1 MNFRLFRRLR
11 RGGVSSVARRVSEIL
26 AAYGLSDRKFRE
38 KLSEYQSLL
47 KKHGVTA
54 SFAATAIAVTR
65 NPDVFKKLEED
76 GIELMVQAYR
86 HIDYSRLTE
95 EAQRIDVEKSVKVF
109 EDYGL
114 KFTGFRAPYLKY
126 SPKTH
131 GILKNYFT
139 YNSGERFLWA
149 CALPIKHR
157 MNSRSFISLPYY
169 KSGLFEI
176 PVSLPSD
183 IWLLHRAG
191 VKDQREIS
199 EIWINALECAYI
211 RGELF
216 TLQLHPENITR
227 CHDALDA
234 LLSFARDKVPPVWI
248 TSLSDI
254 AKWWI
259 ARQNYSLRVED
270 GRDMNVVCDCGEEA
284 TVVAKNLGVARQ
296 KSWFGDCKTVDA
308 RKFSVNKNPA
318 IGVSPNAPEKLKT
331 FLVNEGF
338 IVEESTSKKK
348 YGLYFNQEKFTE
360 IDKLK
365 VLREI
370 ESSGKPYARLWRW
383 PENKRSALS
392 ISGDIDCVTL
402 WDYILRGLGK

>member
-1 MNFRLFRRLR
+1 MNFRLFKRLKH
-11 RGGVSSVARRVSEIL
+11 GGISSVARRVSEIM
-26 AAYGLSDRKFRE
+26 AVYGLSKAKFE
-38 KLSEYQSLL
+38 DKLSEYQLIL
-47 KKHGVTA
+47 KKHGVNA

-65 NPDVFKKLEED
+65 NPDVFTKLADDE
-76 GIELMVQAYR
+76 IELMVQAYR
-86 HIDYSRLTE
+86 HIDYSRLNE
-95 EAQRIDVEKSVKVF
+95 IEQRHDVEKSVSVF
-109 EDYGL
+109 NEYGL

-131 GILKNYFT
+131 GILKNYFK
-139 YNSGERFLWA
+139 YNSGERFLWE
-149 CALPIKHR
+149 CALPIEQPK
-157 MNSRSFISLPYY
+157 NSDSFISTPYY
-169 KSGLFEI
+169 KSGLLEI

-199 EIWINALECAYI
+199 EIWVNALECAHI

-234 LLSFARDKVPPVWI
+234 LLSFAKAKSPPVWI
-248 TSLSDI
+248 TRLSDI
-254 AKWWI
+254 AEWWI
-259 ARQNYSLRVED
+259 KREDYALRMD
-270 GRDMNVVCDCGEEA
+270 GGGKLSVVCDCGEEA
-284 TVVAKNLGVARQ
+284 TVVVKNLGVTGS
-296 KSWFGDCKTVDA
+296 KPWFGECRIVDA

-318 IGVSPNAPEKLKT
+318 IGVSPNAPEKLKS

-348 YGLYFNQEKFTE
+348 YGLYFNQEEFTE
-360 IDKLK
+360 VDKLK